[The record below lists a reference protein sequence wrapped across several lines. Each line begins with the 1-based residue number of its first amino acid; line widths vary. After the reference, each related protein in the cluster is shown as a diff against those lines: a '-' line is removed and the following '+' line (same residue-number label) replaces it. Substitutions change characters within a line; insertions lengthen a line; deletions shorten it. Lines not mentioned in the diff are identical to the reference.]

1 MADGQ
6 QQYIDY
12 YYGTYLP
19 GIAQARME
27 LYAWQNHANEVILW
41 VVCGLALSGVALA
54 AVQLFWSFKL
64 QQNPQASTIES
75 SGTGIKITS
84 PFVGVIILFLSFS
97 FFLLFVRE
105 VYTIKSPAQSAG
117 YATGQAQPS
126 PAVPAGAETNGTLIR
141 STKYGY

>member
-6 QQYIDY
+6 QHYIDY

-19 GIAQARME
+19 AMANARME
-27 LYAWQNHANEVILW
+27 LYAWQNHANEVMLW

-64 QQNPQASTIES
+64 QQNPQASTLETS
-75 SGTGIKITS
+75 AGGIKISS

-105 VYTIKSPAQSAG
+105 VYTIKTPAQNAG
-117 YATGQAQPS
+117 YASGQAQPS
-126 PAVPAGAETNGTLIR
+126 PAMPANTETKGTLIR
-141 STKYGY
+141 STEHGY

>member
-6 QQYIDY
+6 QQYVDY

-19 GIAQARME
+19 GMAQARME
-27 LYAWQNHANEVILW
+27 LYTWQNHANEVMLW
-41 VVCGLALSGVALA
+41 VVCALALSGVALA
-54 AVQLFWSFKL
+54 AVQLFWSFRL

-75 SGTGIKITS
+75 SSTGIKITS

-105 VYTIKSPAQSAG
+105 VYTIKAPAQSAG
-117 YATGQAQPS
+117 YTTGQAQPS
-126 PAVPAGAETNGTLIR
+126 PTVPASSVINGTLIR
-141 STKYGY
+141 STEHGY

>member
-1 MADGQ
+1 VTDAQ
-6 QQYIDY
+6 QQYNDY

-27 LYAWQNHANEVILW
+27 LYAWQNHANEVMLW

-64 QQNPQASTIES
+64 QQSPQASTIES
-75 SGTGIKITS
+75 SSTGIKITS

-105 VYTIKSPAQSAG
+105 VYTIKAPAQSAG
-117 YATGQAQPS
+117 SATGQAQPS
-126 PAVPAGAETNGTLIR
+126 PTAPASTQSGTLPR

>member
-1 MADGQ
+1 VADGQ

-19 GIAQARME
+19 GMAEARME
-27 LYAWQNHANEVILW
+27 LYAWQNHANEVMLW

-64 QQNPQASTIES
+64 QQNPQASTLET
-75 SGTGIKITS
+75 SGTGIKISS

-105 VYTIKSPAQSAG
+105 VYTIKVPAQGAG
-117 YATGQAQPS
+117 YTTGQAQPS
-126 PAVPAGAETNGTLIR
+126 PTLPANAETKGTLMR
-141 STKYGY
+141 SSEYGY